1 MSKYRSDQVAEVD
14 DATKLVASLK
24 ALANDNRLAI
34 FEYLRR
40 HEVSILGAESCPSV
54 GEIPAEF
61 VLTLSTLSHH
71 LKELYRSGL
80 ITCERRGKNVFC
92 VVNQEAVRGLQ
103 QYFSG

>member
-1 MSKYRSDQVAEVD
+1 MSKYGSDLVAELKD
-14 DATKLVASLK
+14 PTQLVSSLK

-40 HEVSILGAESCPSV
+40 HEVSILGAEGCPSV
-54 GEIPAEF
+54 GEIAAEF
-61 VLTLSTLSHH
+61 DLALSTVSHH

-92 VVNQEAVRGLQ
+92 VVNQGAVRDLR